1 MDTAA
6 ASADGTRFVTAGAD
20 RTVACWD
27 ARALASSVGGG
38 HKRALTAS
46 FGGFKDPVAGLAL
59 RGEDAFAVAGGRL
72 GVFSLAGTPART
84 VPGALDASA
93 SQLTSSP
100 FAREHAAGNTPAWIA
115 AKHVP
120 VAPLRIRT
128 AAGAKEKAPMS
139 GVALLP
145 RSRLFVVA
153 TEDGV
158 VKMCR

>member
-1 MDTAA
+1 MTAAA

-46 FGGFKDPVAGLAL
+46 FGGQRPSR
-59 RGEDAFAVAGGRL
+59 RGWHFEAKTRSRVAGGRL

-100 FAREHAAGNTPAWIA
+100 FAREHAAGKTPAWIA